1 MQNLLELT
9 EYSLRKKEWSNGL
22 SKYTQ
27 SNCQCTLT
35 DDGYRIYRTPNVN
48 PTDNGSTM
56 WGGLVIY
63 PFNVD
68 SNILQKGHRYV
79 LMFHVK
85 GKTSNTVCDVYFS
98 NNVGWGGGGLN
109 PNPTINKNSMNLP
122 SNFNGETDVIYDFTI
137 NDDIYKVC
145 TASYGNGAF
154 VAGNTYLSYK
164 GFKFGFSYTDTGS
177 MGTDLY
183 ITNIRMYDITNPPSS
198 YKINK
203 NGIISFSSVN
213 EITGG
218 TRVNKYSE
226 ILTEQVYEY

>member
-1 MQNLLELT
+1 MLELT

-48 PTDNGSTM
+48 PTDNGQTM

-79 LMFHVK
+79 LMLHVK
-85 GKTSNTVCDVYFS
+85 GKSSNNVCDVYFS
-98 NNVGWGGGGLN
+98 NYVGWGGGGLN

-122 SNFNGETDVIYDFTI
+122 ANFNGETDVVYDFTI

-145 TASYGNGAF
+145 TTSYSSF
-154 VAGNTYLSYK
+154 VAGETYLSYK
-164 GFKFGFSYTDTGS
+164 GFKFGFNYTNTGEW
-177 MGTDLY
+177 GTDLY
-183 ITNIRMYDITNPPSS
+183 ITNIRMYDITTYTQNT
-198 YKINK
+198 KINK
-203 NGIISFSSVN
+203 NGVAQFSSFN
-213 EITGG
+213 EIPGNVKIN
-218 TRVNKYSE
+218 RYSE
-226 ILTEQVYEY
+226 LISGGLYEY